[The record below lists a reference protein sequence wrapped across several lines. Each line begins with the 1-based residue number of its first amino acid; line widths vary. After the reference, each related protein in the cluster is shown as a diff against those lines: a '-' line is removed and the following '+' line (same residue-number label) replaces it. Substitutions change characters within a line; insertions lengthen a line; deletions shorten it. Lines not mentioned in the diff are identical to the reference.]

1 MMYIGTSL
9 SRCLISLA
17 NNEIQLNQVLCIITS
32 TKAENIEQYR
42 TILLAYIGVPA
53 VAPDVDLER
62 ESMWKIGLELWDT
75 GRIHQPRLVADTYGV
90 GGTSY
95 LTRPVPELSKSV
107 LWLHVLPINTNATP
121 AVVAAYEQYRILDSL
136 TK

>member
-9 SRCLISLA
+9 SRCLISLKHG
-17 NNEIQLNQVLCIITS
+17 EVQLNEVLCIITS

-42 TILLAYIGVPA
+42 KILLTYCGEETSATGA
-53 VAPDVDLER
+53 A
-62 ESMWKIGLELWDT
+62 MWQIGLALWDT
-75 GRIHQPRLVADTYGV
+75 GRIHQPRIVADTYGV
-90 GGTSY
+90 GGTAY
-95 LTRPVPELSKSV
+95 LTRHIPELSKSV

-121 AVVAAYEQYRILDSL
+121 AVVSAYEQYRLLDSL

>member
-9 SRCLISLA
+9 SRCLISLGK
-17 NNEIQLNQVLCIITS
+17 NEVQLNQVLCIITS

-42 TILLAYIGVPA
+42 KILLTYIDWT
-53 VAPDVDLER
+53 PDVDPER
-62 ESMWKIGLELWDT
+62 ESMWEIGLDLWDT
-75 GRIHQPRLVADTYGV
+75 GRIHQPRLVADEFGV
-90 GGTSY
+90 GGTAY
-95 LTRPVPELSKSV
+95 LTRHIPELSKSV

>member
-1 MMYIGTSL
+1 MYIGTSL
-9 SRCLISLA
+9 SRCLISLGK
-17 NNEIQLNQVLCIITS
+17 NEVQLNQVLCIITS

-42 TILLAYIGVPA
+42 KILLTYIDWTQ
-53 VAPDVDLER
+53 DVDLER

-75 GRIHQPRLVADTYGV
+75 GRIHQPNLVADEFGV
-90 GGTSY
+90 GGTAY
-95 LTRPVPELSKSV
+95 LTRHIPELSKSV

-121 AVVAAYEQYRILDSL
+121 AVVAAYEQYRMLDSL